1 MKVMVTG
8 ASGFIGSYI
17 SNQLGKVAKVS
28 KITCIT
34 HSEELFSNN
43 SKIHNLKVDLTKM
56 AEINTK
62 LTEDFDLIIHCAVKK
77 DVQDLAFEVA
87 SRQKYVDNIIM
98 TENICKYMIIN
109 RIPKIIY
116 ISTTNLFQ
124 KFDNPITE
132 ESKVSPGSS
141 YLYSKYASEIIIQ
154 KYAHN
159 KFKYNTLRISAP
171 FGSRMRNPTVVLKF
185 IDLARSNKNIQIFNN
200 RYQTFTH
207 IDIILNVVLKLLQK
221 DVLSGTYNITGG
233 ESVDMIELAEIIL
246 KIISS
251 KSQIIIPLDTNNEVV
266 NNKTYSLDK
275 IKNSGIHFREQRL
288 EDSLRNLI
296 QQLELNK

>member
-8 ASGFIGSYI
+8 ASGFIGSFI
-17 SNQLGKVAKVS
+17 SNHLGQVAIVS

-34 HSEELFSNN
+34 QSEEFFSNN

-56 AEINTK
+56 AELNTK

-77 DVQDLAFEVA
+77 DVQDLEFEVA
-87 SRQKYVDNIIM
+87 SRQKYVDNIVM
-98 TENICKYMIIN
+98 TENICKYMITKK
-109 RIPKIIY
+109 IPKIIY
-116 ISTTNLFQ
+116 ISSTNLFQ
-124 KFDNPITE
+124 KFDNPISE
-132 ESKVSPGSS
+132 DSKVSPGSS

-171 FGSRMRNPTVVLKF
+171 FGNRMRNPTVILKF
-185 IDLARSNKNIQIFNN
+185 IDLAKSNKNIQIFNN

-207 IDIILNVVLKLLQK
+207 IDVILNVVLKLLQK

-246 KIISS
+246 RIIPS
-251 KSQIIIPLDTNNEVV
+251 KSQIIIPLDINNDVK
-266 NNKTYSLDK
+266 NNKIYSLDK
-275 IKNSGIHFREQRL
+275 IKNSGINFTEQRL
-288 EDSLRNLI
+288 EDSLRILI